1 MKIILASASPRRKEL
16 LGYITKDFEVMV
28 SNADES
34 FQEGLTIQEQSKR
47 IAYLK
52 AKSVFD
58 NTTGDRIVIGS
69 DTLVLKNGEHFRK
82 PKSEQE
88 AFEMISR
95 LQNDVHEVITSLC
108 VIIEK
113 DGKQKEYTD
122 YDITKVYLS
131 EITPSEIKEWIDSGE
146 AMDKAG
152 AYAIQGQF
160 SKFITKFEGS
170 YNSVVGLPVQK
181 LYQIIK
187 GYLD

>member
-34 FQEGLTIQEQSKR
+34 FQEGLTIQEQTKK

-52 AKSVFD
+52 EKSVFD

-69 DTLVLKNGEHFRK
+69 DTLVLKNGEHCGK

-113 DGKQKEYTD
+113 DGKT
-122 YDITKVYLS
+122 V
-131 EITPSEIKEWIDSGE
+131 
-146 AMDKAG
+146 
-152 AYAIQGQF
+152 
-160 SKFITKFEGS
+160 
-170 YNSVVGLPVQK
+170 NSVKQLENGIDVDIRLIDGK
-181 LYQIIK
+181 TKAKIIS
-187 GYLD
+187 

>member
-69 DTLVLKNGEHFRK
+69 DTLVLKNGEHFGK

-122 YDITKVYLS
+122 YDITKVYLLFHLL
-131 EITPSEIKEWIDSGE
+131 IVQLHI
-146 AMDKAG
+146 
-152 AYAIQGQF
+152 F
-160 SKFITKFEGS
+160 FEQEYS
-170 YNSVVGLPVQK
+170 LYLYF
-181 LYQIIK
+181 LYQLQQFFLFLVHLLFCLIHFVN
-187 GYLD
+187 